1 MLAAW
6 LLTGVA
12 DAAPPAAAAAAA
24 ASSVPAPSSLDCGL
38 LIISVSS
45 GSSPA
50 CPIPTFAIERLAA
63 RRTGGCCWW

>member
-1 MLAAW
+1 
-6 LLTGVA
+6 
-12 DAAPPAAAAAAA
+12 
-24 ASSVPAPSSLDCGL
+24 L